1 MININ
6 NKIKRNYN
14 IKNYKLKKIHNI
26 KRSFRKNKVFIK
38 LVVAILIFP
47 LIIGL
52 FYEINGPSAI
62 PIEPEGLL
70 SFYGT
75 AFGIFASFVT
85 FVLERRK
92 KKEERNLEI
101 KPNFLIELEKM
112 DKDVFKLIINNFS
125 ENGIKQV
132 FVYDEFLCSHINN
145 KTEINI
151 SYLKSKSELNN
162 IKLEYD
168 KIKNITVDKDIIDID
183 GYPKYIVVDSEDI
196 DNRMWSSEF
205 RKIKNGEEIFYNLYS
220 TELV

>member
-1 MININ
+1 M
-6 NKIKRNYN
+6 KEKSKRNYN
-14 IKNYKLKKIHNI
+14 KKNYKVKKIHNI
-26 KRSFRKNKVFIK
+26 KRFFRKNKVIII

-52 FYEINGPSAI
+52 FYKINGPSII

-75 AFGIFASFVT
+75 AFGIFGSFVI

-92 KKEERNLEI
+92 KEEERNLEI
-101 KPNFLIELEKM
+101 KPNFLIEFEKM
-112 DKDVFKLIINNFS
+112 DDDIFKLIINNFS
-125 ENGIKQV
+125 ENSIKHV

-145 KTEINI
+145 KAEMNI
-151 SYLKSKSELNN
+151 SYLKSKSEFNN
-162 IKLEYD
+162 IKLDYD
-168 KIKNITVDKDIIDID
+168 KIKNITVDKDIIDTD

-196 DNRMWSSEF
+196 DNRMWSCEF
-205 RKIKNGEEIFYNLYS
+205 RKITNGEAIFYNLYS